1 MFRMVIMFKFS
12 YFRASILWQQRR
24 QTENREENIQSG
36 NFGHNHKITEYF
48 LLQSKNI
55 RVSLHQS
62 LTAEPAEPDEP
73 AEPAEP
79 DALMPRC
86 VMDLCSAPPQ
96 VGGLQPSASL
106 QPHGR
111 PGGCAGRQ
119 RDLQR
124 RRSVQIRR

>member
-1 MFRMVIMFKFS
+1 MFRFS
-12 YFRASILWQQRR
+12 YFRASILRQHRR
-24 QTENREENIQSG
+24 QTKNREENIRSSHSLG
-36 NFGHNHKITEYF
+36 ILATITKSLNIFSFSPKITELAF
-48 LLQSKNI
+48 I
-55 RVSLHQS
+55 RVSS
-62 LTAEPAEPDEP
+62 AEP

-79 DALMPRC
+79 DAVMPRC
-86 VMDLCSAPPQ
+86 VMDLCSGPPQ

-111 PGGCAGRQ
+111 PAGSAGRQ